1 MKYVKELADIYNQL
15 DIVEGYMDFD
25 VIKKAKA
32 TSIMLQLRAFIA
44 GMFKE
49 LEKLEE

>member
-15 DIVEGYMDFD
+15 DIVEGDMDLD
-25 VIKKAKA
+25 VIKKARA
-32 TSIMLQLRAFIA
+32 TLIMLKLRFFIA
-44 GMFKE
+44 AMFKE